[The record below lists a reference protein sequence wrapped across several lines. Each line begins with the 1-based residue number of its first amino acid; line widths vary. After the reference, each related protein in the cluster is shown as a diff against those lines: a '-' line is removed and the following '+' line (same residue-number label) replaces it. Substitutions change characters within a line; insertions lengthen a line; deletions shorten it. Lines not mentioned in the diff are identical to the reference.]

1 MQDALST
8 YFIKKH
14 KCNKTQLQEAGWSP
28 YPTFEELH
36 QILYRA
42 ELNIYEN
49 FNMPPGITVGDDGSH
64 VNDKTI
70 EMVKKLI
77 DRPPKFIVEASI
89 ISDLFKLLS
98 CTGICERWMQLDW
111 RRGASSWL
119 AQHVVKRP
127 AMQISIWSMQT
138 FSRATSL
145 DILEGIY
152 PAYRC

>member
-1 MQDALST
+1 MRACIAI
-8 YFIKKH
+8 FIEEHEQK
-14 KCNKTQLQEAGWSP
+14 KTQLQEAGWSP

-77 DRPPKFIVEASI
+77 DRPPKFIVEASLLPRLI
-89 ISDLFKLLS
+89 QAAEVHQAISPELS
-98 CTGICERWMQLDW
+98 LP
-111 RRGASSWL
+111 
-119 AQHVVKRP
+119 V
-127 AMQISIWSMQT
+127 
-138 FSRATSL
+138 TS
-145 DILEGIY
+145 
-152 PAYRC
+152 